1 MLKPASS
8 AAFRGQVLRSSMQ
21 YYARRAYYVD
31 LLSQRQP
38 VDKETRRELDFL
50 EFAFRKKASRRVSR
64 VLDVACGG
72 GRHIVG
78 LALKGYQCTG
88 QDYTAERVEMAKGR
102 AARYNVS
109 VQLKRGDATK
119 PGYESEFDA
128 VEALNVLFLL
138 PSDEDVEK
146 CIAGAHRALRPGG
159 VLVCNIYNAFG
170 PEIRKLTNHES
181 IVEDRRGR
189 GIRITRINKLEDYD
203 PVLGTGWVHS
213 TDIVEAP
220 DGRHVFRDKERFRFF
235 TYWDITRYLEN
246 AGFEIIGQYAD
257 WKTKPVKKPL
267 ADQIIFIARK

>member
-1 MLKPASS
+1 M
-8 AAFRGQVLRSSMQ
+8 
-21 YYARRAYYVD
+21 
-31 LLSQRQP
+31 
-38 VDKETRRELDFL
+38 DFL

-64 VLDVACGG
+64 ILDVACGG

-88 QDYTAERVEMAKGR
+88 QDYTPERVEMAKSR

-109 VQLKRGDATK
+109 VELRCGDATK
-119 PGYESEFDA
+119 PGYGSEFDA

-138 PSDEDVEK
+138 PSDQDVEK
-146 CIAGAHRALRPGG
+146 CIGGAHRALKLGG
-159 VLVCNIYNAFG
+159 VLICNIYNALG
-170 PEIRKLTNHES
+170 PEVRKLTSHES
-181 IVEDRRGR
+181 SVEDQRGR

-203 PVLGTGWVHS
+203 PLLGAGWVHS

-235 TYWDITRYLEN
+235 TYWDIRRYLEN
-246 AGFEIIGQYAD
+246 AGFKTISHYAD
-257 WKTKPVKKPL
+257 WKTKLAKKPV